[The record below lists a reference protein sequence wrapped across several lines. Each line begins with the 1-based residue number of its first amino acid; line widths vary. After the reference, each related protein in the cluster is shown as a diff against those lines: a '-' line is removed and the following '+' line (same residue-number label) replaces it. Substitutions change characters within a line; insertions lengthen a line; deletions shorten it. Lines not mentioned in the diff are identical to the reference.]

1 MVFIGE
7 DWQTEEGEKKTAEGG
22 ERKTGG
28 ADKKT
33 GGGEKKTGGGEKK
46 KTGGGEKKT
55 GRRRSHVEVQSDL
68 VIHWLLIM
76 HLTYISIYSEDL
88 K

>member
-1 MVFIGE
+1 MIFIGG
-7 DWQTEEGEKKTAEGG
+7 DWQTEGEEKKTGWEGEKKTGG
-22 ERKTGG
+22 E
-28 ADKKT
+28 
-33 GGGEKKTGGGEKK
+33 EKKTGGGEKNTGGDK
-46 KTGGGEKKT
+46 KTGGREKKT

>member
-1 MVFIGE
+1 MVFTGGV
-7 DWQTEEGEKKTAEGG
+7 WQTGGGEKKTV
-22 ERKTGG
+22 
-28 ADKKT
+28 
-33 GGGEKKTGGGEKK
+33 GGEKKTGGGEKK
-46 KTGGGEKKT
+46 RGEREKKT

-76 HLTYISIYSEDL
+76 HLTYISIYSKDL

>member
-7 DWQTEEGEKKTAEGG
+7 DWQTEEGEKKTAGGG

-28 ADKKT
+28 AD
-33 GGGEKKTGGGEKK
+33 K